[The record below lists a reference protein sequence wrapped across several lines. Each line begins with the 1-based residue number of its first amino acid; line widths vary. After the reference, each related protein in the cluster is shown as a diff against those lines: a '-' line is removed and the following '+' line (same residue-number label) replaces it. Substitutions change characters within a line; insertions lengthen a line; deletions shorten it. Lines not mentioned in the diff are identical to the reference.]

1 MKQPT
6 IDQPT
11 GRSSCYPNPERMKKK
26 KPSRRDIMIL
36 VVTLIVFTLIFSFWD
51 EIKEF
56 IAGILT

>member
-1 MKQPT
+1 LIIPA
-6 IDQPT
+6 
-11 GRSSCYPNPERMKKK
+11 GSSFCYPNLERMKIK
-26 KPSRRDIMIL
+26 KPRRLDMIIL